1 MYYTNLN
8 SPNQTYDV
16 NHPILH
22 FVKTNVLKLVT
33 IFIIILLFMEY
44 ASYIYV
50 YANNNNQNLTPN
62 FSTRKDDFF
71 FEDKFR
77 LLESTSSNRKIDFSE
92 DMLLKDLNLSN
103 ENGSN
108 VNSSQPSLPS
118 CPVIPPNLIGR
129 IKLMTDQVS
138 FEQLE
143 LEHPELEPGGHFKP
157 SNCKAV
163 QKVAVIIPYRAR
175 EEHLRKFLHNIHPF
189 LQKQQAEYVIYVV
202 EQVSRF
208 CAFKKF
214 GLYFLPFRIRN
225 LGNCRV

>member
-22 FVKTNVLKLVT
+22 FVKTNLLKLVT
-33 IFIIILLFMEY
+33 VFILILLFMEY

-50 YANNNNQNLTPN
+50 YANTNNQNLTPN
-62 FSTRKDDFF
+62 FSTRKEDFF
-71 FEDKFR
+71 FEEKIR
-77 LLESTSSNRKIDFSE
+77 LLDNIDSTKSSRKINFSE
-92 DMLLKDLNLSN
+92 DMFLKEFNISS
-103 ENGSN
+103 ENSSSN

-129 IKLMTDQVS
+129 VKLMTDDVS
-138 FEQLE
+138 FDQLE
-143 LEHPELEPGGHFKP
+143 TEHPELEPGGHFKP
-157 SNCKAV
+157 ANCKAV

-175 EEHLRKFLHNIHPF
+175 EDHLRKFLHNIHPF

-202 EQVSRF
+202 EQVSGKVF
-208 CAFKKF
+208 AS
-214 GLYFLPFRIRN
+214 
-225 LGNCRV
+225 

>member
-22 FVKTNVLKLVT
+22 FVKTNLLKLVT
-33 IFIIILLFMEY
+33 IFILILLFMEY

-77 LLESTSSNRKIDFSE
+77 LLDNIESKSSRKINFS
-92 DMLLKDLNLSN
+92 DDLSLKDFNLSN
-103 ENGSN
+103 ESVSN

-118 CPVIPPNLIGR
+118 CPVIPPNLVGR
-129 IKLMTDQVS
+129 IKLLIDDVS
-138 FEQLE
+138 FDQLE
-143 LEHPELEPGGHFKP
+143 AERPELEPGGHFKP
-157 SNCKAV
+157 PNCKAV

-202 EQVSRF
+202 EQVSRASF
-208 CAFKKF
+208 
-214 GLYFLPFRIRN
+214 FLLKTFQPEIQTI
-225 LGNCRV
+225 

>member
-22 FVKTNVLKLVT
+22 FVKTNLLKLVT

-50 YANNNNQNLTPN
+50 YANTNNQNLTPN
-62 FSTRKDDFF
+62 LSTRKDDFF

-77 LLESTSSNRKIDFSE
+77 LLDNIESAKSSRKINFSE
-92 DMLLKDLNLSN
+92 DLSLKDFNLSN
-103 ENGSN
+103 ESVSNANG
-108 VNSSQPSLPS
+108 SQPSLPS
-118 CPVIPPNLIGR
+118 CPVIPPNLVGR
-129 IKLMTDQVS
+129 IPLLTDDIS
-138 FEQLE
+138 FDQLE
-143 LEHPELEPGGHFKP
+143 AEHPELEPGGHYKP
-157 SNCKAV
+157 PNCKAV
-163 QKVAVIIPYRAR
+163 QKVAVVIPYRAR

-202 EQVSRF
+202 EQVSLD
-208 CAFKKF
+208 AKF
-214 GLYFLPFRIRN
+214 SAG
-225 LGNCRV
+225 